1 MHRAK
6 GRKYRHCQRP
16 IWVDGFISSEKIR
29 ESLKVS
35 DWQRAQ
41 ELVRKWEIESR
52 RPERPLRKSLS
63 ACWAD
68 FLVDI
73 VARMLHESTIRRYK
87 LLQRQ
92 MESYAENRGLVFMK
106 HASFRTSNI
115 GRETRFC
122 STE

>member
-106 HASFRTSNI
+106 HASSRASNI